1 MDNQSYRKME
11 QKKQTVLDA
20 IQKSEGN
27 IDFYSLKET
36 TGMEA
41 IELFSVVEALAKEN
55 RILMRLNHLDEGTY
69 CYKSSGDVL
78 YERFMDLLFAHHGKR
93 RSVAFYA
100 SRLCITPKYL
110 CCIVKKTSGKT
121 PTEWINET
129 TVREIEYM
137 LCHTRTSIK
146 EIVYEL
152 GFSNLSNFGKFFKA
166 HKGMSPRIYRM
177 VHCNVGSF

>member
-27 IDFYSLKET
+27 IDFYGLKET

-137 LCHTRTSIK
+137 LCHTRASIK
-146 EIVYEL
+146 EIREF
-152 GFSNLSNFGKFFKA
+152 GLS
-166 HKGMSPRIYRM
+166 
-177 VHCNVGSF
+177 

>member
-27 IDFYSLKET
+27 IDFYGLKET
-36 TGMEA
+36 IGMEA

-78 YERFMDLLFAHHGKR
+78 YERFMDLLFAHHGKDAAWRSMPHGCVSLPNTCAASSR
-93 RSVAFYA
+93 RRAEKH
-100 SRLCITPKYL
+100 RQ
-110 CCIVKKTSGKT
+110 SG
-121 PTEWINET
+121 
-129 TVREIEYM
+129 
-137 LCHTRTSIK
+137 
-146 EIVYEL
+146 
-152 GFSNLSNFGKFFKA
+152 
-166 HKGMSPRIYRM
+166 
-177 VHCNVGSF
+177 

>member
-1 MDNQSYRKME
+1 ME

-27 IDFYSLKET
+27 IDFYGLKET

-100 SRLCITPKYL
+100 SRLCIHSQILVLHRQEDERKNTDRVDKRNDRKGNRIHALSYPGFHQRNCL
-110 CCIVKKTSGKT
+110 RIGILE
-121 PTEWINET
+121 PF
-129 TVREIEYM
+129 
-137 LCHTRTSIK
+137 
-146 EIVYEL
+146 EL
-152 GFSNLSNFGKFFKA
+152 RQIL
-166 HKGMSPRIYRM
+166 
-177 VHCNVGSF
+177 

>member
-27 IDFYSLKET
+27 IDFYGLKET

-69 CYKSSGDVL
+69 CPAVTFCMSASWICCLPITGKDAAWRSMPHGCVSLPNTCAASS
-78 YERFMDLLFAHHGKR
+78 R
-93 RSVAFYA
+93 RRAEKH
-100 SRLCITPKYL
+100 RQ
-110 CCIVKKTSGKT
+110 SG
-121 PTEWINET
+121 
-129 TVREIEYM
+129 
-137 LCHTRTSIK
+137 
-146 EIVYEL
+146 
-152 GFSNLSNFGKFFKA
+152 
-166 HKGMSPRIYRM
+166 
-177 VHCNVGSF
+177 